1 VMSFLFL
8 QRPALAESSS
18 AMGKTTLVI
27 DIWGV
32 VEQHAAGVC
41 CDLLQLLHT
50 TTVLFL
56 VFWVATISSTVAA
69 AIILQPNSLQVLYCH
84 WSSTNTISLTWL
96 FLQSE

>member
-41 CDLLQLLHT
+41 CNLLQLLRT

-56 VFWVATISSTVAA
+56 VFWVATISSLQLQLFCNQIHYKSY
-69 AIILQPNSLQVLYCH
+69 IITDHQQTRLV
-84 WSSTNTISLTWL
+84 
-96 FLQSE
+96 